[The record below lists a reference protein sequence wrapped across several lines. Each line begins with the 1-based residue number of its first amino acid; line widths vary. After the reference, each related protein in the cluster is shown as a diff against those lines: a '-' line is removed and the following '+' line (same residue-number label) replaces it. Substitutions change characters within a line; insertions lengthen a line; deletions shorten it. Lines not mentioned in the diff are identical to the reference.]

1 MSADETRAERAAF
14 RALFEAHF
22 AALLAYARRRTD
34 QLADAEDVVADSFT
48 VVWRRWADLP
58 RDASQHLPWLYGI
71 ALRVLANQRRSSARR
86 LRLTERLRF
95 FARGDGTSPS
105 DRLDSALDALA
116 RLRSDDQE
124 ILRLIAWEG
133 LSHAEVAVALGI
145 TPNAAAIRAHRA
157 RRRLEAQLK
166 DSRASWTPDGWKGSA
181 RQSAPPEDLQ

>member
-1 MSADETRAERAAF
+1 M
-14 RALFEAHF
+14 AH
-22 AALLAYARRRTD
+22 ARRRTD

-48 VVWRRWADLP
+48 AVWRRWADLP
-58 RDASQHLPWLYGI
+58 PDASQHLPWLYGI
-71 ALRVLANQRRSSARR
+71 ARRVLANQRRGFARR

-95 FARGDGTSPS
+95 FARGDMTTPS

-157 RRRLEAQLK
+157 RRRLEALLK
-166 DSRASWTPDGWKGSA
+166 DSQATWTPNGWKGSA